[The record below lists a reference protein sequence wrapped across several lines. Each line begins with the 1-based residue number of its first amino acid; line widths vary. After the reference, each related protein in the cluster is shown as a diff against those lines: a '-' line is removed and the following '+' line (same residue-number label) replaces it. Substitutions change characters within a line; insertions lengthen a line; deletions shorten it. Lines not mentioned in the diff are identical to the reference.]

1 MSEYTLEVTT
11 GSMLHAG
18 TFDNLYVTLMGSE
31 RQSEHIPLTNV
42 GVDKSGKVEN
52 VVLIQLYPFHESP
65 QKDWFCSKVVVT
77 TPEEDEILF
86 PCYKWVSGGESV
98 LLRGGRVNPIVIQR
112 CSKLPSNFPVTE
124 QMVRLFK

>member
-52 VVLIQLYPFHESP
+52 VVLIQLCATLCFDSLRLL
-65 QKDWFCSKVVVT
+65 FILMVT

-112 CSKLPSNFPVTE
+112 CSKLPSNFTVTE